1 MKPLAVITG
10 VGPGTGAALV
20 RRFHQGDYRIAML
33 ARDAD
38 RLQAIAQQ
46 CPTAFAVPCDVA
58 HVENLHAAL
67 KQIETEAGPPGVV
80 VHNAVGGAFG
90 NFMDI
95 DPTVLDAAAA

>member
-46 CPTAFAVPCDVA
+46 CPIASSRR
-58 HVENLHAAL
+58 
-67 KQIETEAGPPGVV
+67 
-80 VHNAVGGAFG
+80 
-90 NFMDI
+90 
-95 DPTVLDAAAA
+95 